1 MFEGLK
7 AMLNAIEKHLPD
19 DHVPY
24 TYADLE
30 KFVTEWEG
38 KPELPTR
45 YVNEDDLT

>member
-7 AMLNAIEKHLPD
+7 AMLDAIEKHLPE

-38 KPELPTR
+38 TPVR